1 MKKKELTEKVHEEVI
16 KDLRKKLELRECII
30 HKQRIIIEALKKEV
44 NSKPK
49 KWWKLW

>member
-1 MKKKELTEKVHEEVI
+1 MKKKELTEKVLEEMVT
-16 KDLRKKLELRECII
+16 DLRKKLELRECII

-44 NSKPK
+44 KPIK